1 MKKQITNFLFTAL
14 LLLAGMFSFSAEAA
28 VFVKADAVGG
38 ANGTSWNDAY
48 TNVAEAIAAAQ
59 ADDEIW
65 IAAGTYG
72 LTTGITVDKALSLY
86 GGFAGTETSIDDRA
100 KVAGGEA
107 WEFQNPTVLK
117 ATAGMTI
124 LKTTGTGVTV
134 TLDGITFDGD
144 NISGTRGIDAQAVT
158 LTNIVRCIVRNNNI
172 NAAGVGIYGKNK
184 ITVDASLVEDNVSTS
199 TSGKWGGA
207 IAVLAAN
214 SSVKNSLIQN
224 NSAKVNGGGI
234 GIDNVGGIV
243 ISNCRIIG
251 NTTTVNGG
259 GIVGYKLSDVH
270 NCWIEGNTASR
281 GGGIYCR
288 NYAGT
293 DAVYNNIIVG
303 NTATATGLN
312 AGAGICGQETSD
324 KYVKFYNNI
333 VAGNIGGSG
342 LYSAGY
348 SKIVNNLIYENK
360 TADGTLLNVVLGA
373 DNGSFANNIYDG
385 DNANIAVA
393 PSNCIIETVSGKLF
407 TNFASGD
414 YTPPATGFAGFDKG
428 IDDLT
433 DFTFADNLDYAGNA
447 RVQGQS
453 IDIGAYEQVSLMR
466 QLTVNI
472 NGQIESSTLQSQEF
486 SVTVGV
492 GGTYSFTLKPGAH
505 SPLVFLAG
513 TKLGVTESGGAYS
526 YTLPGITENATVQ
539 IAAFAAN
546 VLPVSED
553 TYQRR
558 NGNVSGDYANEAF
571 LGSRGEA
578 GGYAIIPLL
587 NFAPTVSQK
596 VAGYNKAT
604 LKLVPKETFTIDYT
618 VRQFPSGQF
627 ANINVVGAGDYNE
640 LMKAPAVGSTQ
651 TIVNTANAPSLFD
664 VTDNYVLNAMPA
676 EITLSLIK
684 ASNGTTHSFYSLEN
698 GNIDY
703 IPVLLF
709 ENTSYE
715 ITVNATNVTIVSPTL
730 SGGKF
735 TTTGLSQD
743 ITFTVEDGYENPV
756 VKVDD
761 VDYTLGAP
769 VNDVYT
775 LSLTGILSNKNVVIT
790 ASPKS
795 GSSLTD
801 KDADKV
807 SVRYVDGR
815 LLIENAKV
823 GSRIQLSNLAG
834 ICLWEQT
841 VSSSSA
847 ILDCPLKAGVYLLK
861 TGETTQKILVK

>member
-1 MKKQITNFLFTAL
+1 MKKYSTSFLISLLVVTAYL
-14 LLLAGMFSFSAEAA
+14 FGVSAQAG
-28 VFVKADAVGG
+28 VIYVKPTGSG
-38 ANGTSWNDAY
+38 AWSGQTTYND
-48 TNVAEAIAAAQ
+48 IAAAVS
-59 ADDEIW
+59 AASPGDEIW
-65 IAAGTYG
+65 IAAGTYE
-72 LTTGITVDKALSLY
+72 LSAGITVDKVLSLY

-117 ATAGMTI
+117 ATVGMTI

-184 ITVDASLVEDNVSTS
+184 ITVDSSLVEDNVSTS

-251 NTTTVNGG
+251 NTTIVNGG

-270 NCWIEGNTASR
+270 NCWIEGNTALR

-414 YTPPATGFAGFDKG
+414 YTPPASGFAGLDNGKADG
-428 IDDLT
+428 LS
-433 DFTFADNLDYAGNA
+433 FADNQDYAGNA
-447 RVQGQS
+447 RVQGQG

-472 NGQIESSTLQSQEF
+472 NDQIDSSTLQSQEF
-486 SVTVGV
+486 DVAVGV
-492 GGTYSFTLKPGAH
+492 SGTYSFTLKPGAH

-558 NGNVSGDYANEAF
+558 NGEISGHYASNTS
-571 LGSRGEA
+571 LGSRGETS
-578 GGYAIIPLL
+578 GYAMIPLL
-587 NFAPTVSQK
+587 NFVPTASQK
-596 VAGYNKAT
+596 AAGYNKAT
-604 LKLVPKETFTIDYT
+604 LKLVPRETFTIDYT

-703 IPVLLF
+703 IPVLVF

-730 SGGKF
+730 SDGKF

-743 ITFTVEDGYENPV
+743 ITFTVEDGYENSV

-790 ASPKS
+790 ASPKP

-815 LLIENAKV
+815 LLVENAKV